1 MSRFR
6 SGMARVGVLA
16 LTTAVAAACDTVGID
31 GNGKVRV
38 TIQKIAS
45 ETATAGVDDGGYASI
60 DA

>member
-16 LTTAVAAACDTVGID
+16 LTAGVAAGCDTVGID
-31 GNGKVRV
+31 GGGNVRV

-45 ETATAGVDDGGYASI
+45 ETATAYASI